1 MVSSNLYRML
11 VPSLPVAFYP
21 SFSLS
26 PERLCNQESFNDGN
40 FPGGPV
46 FKNPPCNAT
55 DACSIPDQGTKISH
69 ASGKLSMPQLL
80 HGPRLEPTCRNQR
93 AQLKQKDPT
102 RYNKVLSHC
111 N

>member
-11 VPSLPVAFYP
+11 VPPLPVAFYP

-26 PERLCNQESFNDGN
+26 PERLCTQESLNDGN

-55 DACSIPDQGTKISH
+55 DACSVPDQGTKI
-69 ASGKLSMPQLL
+69 
-80 HGPRLEPTCRNQR
+80 TCLRETKHTATTTP
-93 AQLKQKDPT
+93 AQAGAH
-102 RYNKVLSHC
+102 VS
-111 N
+111 